1 MGSLAS
7 PAMGAMETGSLGLAK
22 SGEGKG
28 RSRIFGG
35 ISDSKPPWAVEAPG
49 GAEARYGLG
58 LDSFFEHQESL
69 RITFMEQTIQAR
81 DLLTGREES
90 GVVRTDP
97 GLLNRKFDLRWD
109 LVGVGVQPAVAF
121 PLPRTLG
128 LYSTLVLQ
136 AASADVSLSFHDR
149 NRPGDTSSLE
159 GRGPLFGTGL
169 DLTRSLCR
177 SCPWFAGASYRF
189 QRLPSLTTDRSSSF
203 RQAGFKVL
211 EDEVRLS
218 RDAQEASARIGY
230 GFSGNRVVSYLGVS
244 QRRNEVEIEDHL
256 RYLDPFGEVE
266 TDLFSRTR
274 LESEV
279 TLALAGVEARLG
291 PRLFSRME
299 TSVGER
305 DWGVLF
311 RVVYFPSRA
320 TTEPD
325 LPSIAAQIRAIRAE
339 LVKSVNNLPEIVELA
354 VVNALLDRIE
364 RKLLAVLPFP
374 ELAAMQDSVRDQFRK
389 AREVLAR
396 ETAGASSVHSRP
408 RAVPAALRT
417 GWFMSPETAPARLAP
432 QLRRKPEVSGGFDA
446 VVAFLDLLIKRF
458 ENDDVKIN
466 LCVRTEPAQGASV
479 VLYPLSYPE
488 GSDRIRSNDKV
499 PLRRGLYAYRVTLS
513 NYGLLQCPETDSDE
527 CRLDLLS
534 RDRPFVRCALSKSK
548 TSPEG
553 SCTVTDEPP
562 GRWECKSP

>member
-1 MGSLAS
+1 VWSRLFGRV
-7 PAMGAMETGSLGLAK
+7 
-22 SGEGKG
+22 SG
-28 RSRIFGG
+28 
-35 ISDSKPPWAVEAPG
+35 SKPPWAVEAPG
-49 GAEARYGLG
+49 AAGSRYGLG
-58 LDSFFEHQESL
+58 LDLFFEHQESL
-69 RITFMEQTIQAR
+69 RISFAEQTIQTR
-81 DLLTGREES
+81 DLLTGREE
-90 GVVRTDP
+90 VEVLRTDP
-97 GLLNRKFDLRWD
+97 GLLNRKFDILWD
-109 LVGVGVQPAVAF
+109 LAGAGIQPAVAL

-128 LYSTLVLQ
+128 LYPTLVLQ
-136 AASADVSLSFHDR
+136 AASADVSLDFHDR

-189 QRLPSLTTDRSSSF
+189 QRLPSLTVDRSPSF
-203 RQAGFKVL
+203 GPQDFEILK
-211 EDEVRLS
+211 DEVRLS
-218 RDAQEASARIGY
+218 RDAQEVSARVGY

-244 QRRNEVEIEDHL
+244 RLKNDVEIEDHL

-266 TDLFSRTR
+266 TDLLSRTR

-320 TTEPD
+320 TTGPD
-325 LPSIAAQIRAIRAE
+325 FPSIAAQLRAIRKE
-339 LVKSVNNLPEIVELA
+339 LVESVNDLPEIVELA

-374 ELAAMQDSVRDQFRK
+374 ELAALQDSVREQFRK

-417 GWFMSPETAPARLAP
+417 GWFMSPETATARLAP
-432 QLRRKPEVSGGFDA
+432 QLRRKPEVSGGFDSI
-446 VVAFLDLLIKRF
+446 VAFIDLLIKRF
-458 ENDDVKIN
+458 ENDDVRIN
-466 LCVRTEPAQGASV
+466 LCVRTEPAQGARV

-488 GSDRIRSNDKV
+488 GGDRIRSNDKV
-499 PLRRGLYAYRVTLS
+499 PLRRGLYAYRVALS
-513 NYGLLQCPETDSDE
+513 NYGLLQCPEKNSDE

-534 RDRPFVRCALSKSK
+534 RDRPFVRCMLSKSQ